1 VRYSISIDE
10 KMFDVEI
17 SEVEGRWRCRL
28 NGRDANVD
36 FVQVNA
42 RRASILLNG
51 KSYEIRR
58 EDSGTVSVD
67 DRHYNVSVEDPRS
80 WQGRRRKELLQAGPQ
95 RLSSSMPGKV
105 VRVLAREGD
114 AIESGKGIIVVEA
127 MKMQNEI
134 KSVKAGT
141 LRKLLVR
148 EGANVNA
155 GEILAIVE

>member
-1 VRYSISIDE
+1 MRYSISIDE

-67 DRHYNVSVEDPRS
+67 NRHYNVSGRDSMFVARMQAQGTAASRAAASVILDARKS
-80 WQGRRRKELLQAGPQ
+80 RARACAGRRCY
-95 RLSSSMPGKV
+95 
-105 VRVLAREGD
+105 
-114 AIESGKGIIVVEA
+114 
-127 MKMQNEI
+127 
-134 KSVKAGT
+134 
-141 LRKLLVR
+141 
-148 EGANVNA
+148 
-155 GEILAIVE
+155 